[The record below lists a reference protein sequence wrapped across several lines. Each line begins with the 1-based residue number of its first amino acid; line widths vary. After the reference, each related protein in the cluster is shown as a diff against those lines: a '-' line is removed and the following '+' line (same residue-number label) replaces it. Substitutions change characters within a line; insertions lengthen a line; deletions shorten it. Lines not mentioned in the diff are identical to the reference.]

1 MINSKLTSGIAFISL
16 FVFLILGLST
26 AGMRKISASA
36 DAKADISLPIIMY
49 HSIGENT
56 GKYVISP
63 EMLKEDLKIIKDM
76 GFTTITSADLIAYK
90 EQGTPLPEKSVILT
104 FDDGYFNNY
113 SYVYPLLK
121 KYNMKAV
128 LSVVGKFTE
137 EYSNSSAP
145 LSNRYSHITYEQ
157 IAEVS
162 NSGLMEIASHS
173 YNMHSMKERRG
184 ILRKKGEDFET
195 YKSNL
200 TQDVEK
206 CNSLLKEKCFVAPV
220 AFTYPFGCVNK
231 ESSEIINSLGF
242 KVTYGCEEGINKLTP
257 DHDLKEL
264 KRYNRHNTFD
274 IRKVLNM
281 V

>member
-1 MINSKLTSGIAFISL
+1 MINSKLTSGIAFICL
-16 FVFLILGLST
+16 FVFLILGMST

-36 DAKADISLPIIMY
+36 DVDKEISLPIIMY
-49 HSIGENT
+49 HSVGENT

-63 EMLKEDLKIIKDM
+63 EMLENDLKVIQDM
-76 GFTTITSADLIAYK
+76 GFTTITSADLVAYK
-90 EQGTPLPEKSVILT
+90 EQGTPIPEKSVILT

-137 EYSNSSAP
+137 EYSNSQAP

-157 IAEVS
+157 ITEIS
-162 NSGLMEIASHS
+162 NSGLVEIANHS
-173 YNMHSMKERRG
+173 YNLHSMDERRG

-200 TQDVEK
+200 TQDIEK
-206 CNSLLKEKCFVAPV
+206 CNTMLKEKCFVSPV

-242 KVTYGCEEGINKLTP
+242 KVTYGCEEGINKITP
-257 DHDLKEL
+257 SHSLQEL
-264 KRYNRHNTFD
+264 KRYNRHSSFD
-274 IRKVLNM
+274 IRTILSKA
-281 V
+281 

>member
-63 EMLKEDLKIIKDM
+63 EMLEEDLKIIKDM

-206 CNSLLKEKCFVAPV
+206 CNSLLKEK
-220 AFTYPFGCVNK
+220 
-231 ESSEIINSLGF
+231 
-242 KVTYGCEEGINKLTP
+242 
-257 DHDLKEL
+257 
-264 KRYNRHNTFD
+264 
-274 IRKVLNM
+274 
-281 V
+281 